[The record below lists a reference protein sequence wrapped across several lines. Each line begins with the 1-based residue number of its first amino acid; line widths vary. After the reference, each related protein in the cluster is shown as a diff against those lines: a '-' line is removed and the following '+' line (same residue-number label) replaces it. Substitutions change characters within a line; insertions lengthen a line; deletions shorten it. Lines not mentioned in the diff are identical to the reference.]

1 MSKIKKHAPGQAPE
15 NLGFYRMNNPKI
27 PGKNPSKTVLVT
39 NEFYLTKNLN
49 RAYARETFRIL
60 KKKWRLGVY
69 ALFLVT
75 LTAGFI
81 LLIPVKLP
89 FVGIPLIV
97 LSLYF
102 LFMAG
107 FGYLYQ
113 AEVSYRKLKS
123 LYGENVKMKVEFH
136 DRYFSVVTGEG
147 KLEFLYKQIQHYL
160 SFTEY
165 DIFVVAKEGIIQHGQ
180 IIDKRAFTP
189 EELNIYYSILDK
201 NGISFLAE

>member
-1 MSKIKKHAPGQAPE
+1 MSKINKHAPGQAPA
-15 NLGFYRMNNPKI
+15 NLGFYRMDKQKI

-39 NEFYLTKNLN
+39 NEFYLTKRLN

-60 KKKWRLGVY
+60 KKKWRIGVY
-69 ALFLVT
+69 ALFFVT
-75 LTAGFI
+75 LAAGFI

-89 FVGIPLIV
+89 FLGIPLIV

-113 AEVSYRKLKS
+113 AEIAYRNLKS
-123 LYGENVKMKVEFH
+123 LYGEPIKMKVEFH

-147 KLEFLYKQIQHYL
+147 KLEFLYRQIQHYL
-160 SFTEY
+160 SFSEY
-165 DIFVVAKEGIIQHGQ
+165 DIFIVAKEGIIQHGQ
-180 IIDKRAFTP
+180 VIDKRSFTP

-201 NGISFLAE
+201 NGISVLAE